1 VKEDVAMDNIS
12 GRRGGRLAAAALAIS
27 FLIPVGAYAQAI
39 PGPAPGTTQVP
50 QPAQGGV
57 NWPGAGYG
65 AAALVSNI
73 FYIPAKL
80 VYAVAGGLVGG
91 GSYLV
96 TGGNSQVSN
105 TIWRSSLGGDYVV
118 TPDMIAG
125 KEPLYFSGPN
135 QVAPPTAASPG
146 ASSAPASTSSS
157 GSSSGS
163 PIASAGS
170 PGAGSSGAGQP
181 IDSGSGPV
189 SNSSGVAAPPLPNTN
204 VE

>member
-1 VKEDVAMDNIS
+1 MDNRR
-12 GRRGGRLAAAALAIS
+12 GRRGARIAAAALAIS
-27 FLIPVGAYAQAI
+27 FLIPAGVFAQAL

-65 AAALVSNI
+65 AAALFSNI

-80 VYAVAGGLVGG
+80 VYAVAGGIVGG
-91 GSYLV
+91 GSYVV

-135 QVAPPTAASPG
+135 QVAAPSSTAQGVSSGPVS
-146 ASSAPASTSSS
+146 SSAVSS
-157 GSSSGS
+157 S

-170 PGAGSSGAGQP
+170 SGSGQP

-189 SNSSGVAAPPLPNTN
+189 ANSRGVPAPPLPNTN

>member
-1 VKEDVAMDNIS
+1 MDNRRT
-12 GRRGGRLAAAALAIS
+12 RRGGKLAAAALAIS
-27 FLIPVGAYAQAI
+27 FLIPAGAFAQAI

-50 QPAQGGV
+50 QPAQDGV

-80 VYAVAGGLVGG
+80 VYAVTGGIVGG

-118 TPDMIAG
+118 TPDLIAG

-135 QVAPPTAASPG
+135 QVPPPNTTTP
-146 ASSAPASTSSS
+146 S
-157 GSSSGS
+157 GSSGPVSSSAISSS
-163 PIASAGS
+163 PIASASS
-170 PGAGSSGAGQP
+170 PGAGSAASSGSGQP

-189 SNSSGVAAPPLPNTN
+189 SNSSGVPAPPLPNTN